1 MAEAISGYSPKE
13 FVIESLAGTK
23 LDISNSV
30 LSIDY
35 FEDIL
40 DHSISVIAQVTS
52 SYDIV
57 SGLKIRGGENVYI
70 DLETFSGNFTW
81 KDGNKILRIYKISGY
96 EATKMAVNF
105 TLHLTTKEFI
115 MNEETRCV
123 RKYSGK
129 ISESVKTILTDVL
142 QTDKFLDKNL
152 EETANSYD
160 FIGANK
166 KPFKTL
172 QWLSVKSLSK
182 SAGAAD
188 PEPNGS
194 HQEKSKGT
202 CGFFFFEN
210 QEGYNFKS
218 IDSLTSKL
226 KLDEGSSDDKT
237 IEKYSFNGKVIES
250 KNVKNNLSI
259 VDYAFDKNIDLRK
272 ALKGGMYQGK
282 TIMYNAFS
290 HDFTVYDYD
299 LVSNLDTKKLGFDE
313 VCIAKD
319 IDPKFNTTISPKIS
333 FRISDHG
340 TMANIGVDQSGRE
353 PTDIQKSSARY
364 SLLLT
369 QSLNI
374 LIPCNVNLKIGDV
387 IYCEFPESNGGES
400 KEIDKNISGYYL
412 IRELRHHFSANQN
425 TTSLKLMRDSYGVT

>member
-1 MAEAISGYSPKE
+1 
-13 FVIESLAGTK
+13 
-23 LDISNSV
+23 
-30 LSIDY
+30 
-35 FEDIL
+35 
-40 DHSISVIAQVTS
+40 
-52 SYDIV
+52 
-57 SGLKIRGGENVYI
+57 
-70 DLETFSGNFTW
+70 
-81 KDGNKILRIYKISGY
+81 
-96 EATKMAVNF
+96 
-105 TLHLTTKEFI
+105 

-142 QTDKFLDKNL
+142 QTDKFLSKNL

-226 KLDEGSSDDKT
+226 KLGEGSSDDKT

-272 ALKGGMYQGK
+272 A
-282 TIMYNAFS
+282 
-290 HDFTVYDYD
+290 
-299 LVSNLDTKKLGFDE
+299 
-313 VCIAKD
+313 
-319 IDPKFNTTISPKIS
+319 
-333 FRISDHG
+333 
-340 TMANIGVDQSGRE
+340 
-353 PTDIQKSSARY
+353 
-364 SLLLT
+364 
-369 QSLNI
+369 
-374 LIPCNVNLKIGDV
+374 
-387 IYCEFPESNGGES
+387 
-400 KEIDKNISGYYL
+400 
-412 IRELRHHFSANQN
+412 
-425 TTSLKLMRDSYGVT
+425 